1 MHNQSMVMQSFS
13 ELKLLEG
20 GPVPVGRAGHAAC
33 CLNYGSPTP
42 QLLISGGRDD
52 YGTILSDSWILDV
65 VSRRWWEVRH
75 VKYTL
80 KYNYPIAVVLR
91 SMYCTCTCIIIVM
104 LFLLSHDLL

>member
-1 MHNQSMVMQSFS
+1 MIYVKLSVCWYILVYIYMLACIPMQSFS

-20 GPVPVGRAGHAAC
+20 GPVPVARAGHAAC

-42 QLLISGGRDD
+42 QLLISGGKDN

-75 VKYTL
+75 GWFL
-80 KYNYPIAVVLR
+80 KEGPIHL
-91 SMYCTCTCIIIVM
+91 
-104 LFLLSHDLL
+104 H